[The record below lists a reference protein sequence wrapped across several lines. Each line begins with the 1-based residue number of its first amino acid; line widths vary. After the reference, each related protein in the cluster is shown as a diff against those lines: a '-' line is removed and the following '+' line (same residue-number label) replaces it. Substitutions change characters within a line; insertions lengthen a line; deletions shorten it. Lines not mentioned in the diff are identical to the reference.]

1 MIVKK
6 KIVSFFPFEAKD
18 NSSLIKH
25 LIQVTTLNA
34 LNCNKLKQ
42 LIVLFHLTQI
52 DYRIL
57 QIQVIIQIL
66 LTCFIRN
73 LQKL

>member
-6 KIVSFFPFEAKD
+6 KIVSFFPFEAKE

-25 LIQVTTLNA
+25 LIQVTTLNE
-34 LNCNKLKQ
+34 LKQ